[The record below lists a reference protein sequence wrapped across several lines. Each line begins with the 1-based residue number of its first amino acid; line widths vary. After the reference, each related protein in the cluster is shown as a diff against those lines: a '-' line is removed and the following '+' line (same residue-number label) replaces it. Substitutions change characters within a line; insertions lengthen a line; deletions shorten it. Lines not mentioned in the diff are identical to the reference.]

1 MTFYKVIDEI
11 KKKLPSVEVE
21 GEKTEDQKKVETN

>member
-11 KKKLPSVEVE
+11 KKKLPSMEVE
-21 GEKTEDQKKVETN
+21 GEGAEEKTEA